1 MRILLLCTGNTCRSP
16 MAAALLRRKLEA
28 AGRNDTVES
37 AGLFALSG
45 SPATDDAVTAMR
57 EIGLELSAHRSTQV
71 TKEQAEKA
79 DAILVMTESHRQ
91 SLLSAMPEAADRIT
105 VLGVDDPYLRGLAAY
120 RDCRDRLDE
129 RLSRWLE
136 EHP

>member
-1 MRILLLCTGNTCRSP
+1 
-16 MAAALLRRKLEA
+16 
-28 AGRNDTVES
+28 
-37 AGLFALSG
+37 
-45 SPATDDAVTAMR
+45 MR
-57 EIGLELSAHRSTQV
+57 EIGLELSSHRSTQV

-91 SLLSAMPEAADRIT
+91 SLLSALPEAADRIT

-120 RDCRDRLDE
+120 RDCRDQLDE

>member
-16 MAAALLRRKLEA
+16 MAAALLRQKLKA

-57 EIGLELSAHRSTQV
+57 EIGLELSSHRSTQV

-120 RDCRDRLDE
+120 RDCRDQLDL